1 MVCELTRNSILFCL
15 VTMRKSPTLKHVHMN
30 VRNATFEPDDMS
42 PYIYVYIYSPH
53 SVLTDGVLAVFLK
66 DQ

>member
-1 MVCELTRNSILFCL
+1 
-15 VTMRKSPTLKHVHMN
+15 VHMN